1 MIPIKKALDSSV
13 GQKYVMSISGIAL
26 VLFVIVHLL
35 GNLTLYV
42 KDDGAAFNQ
51 YAAAL
56 HSLGPL
62 LWVAEVGLLVVFLL
76 HIVWAFRISLQNRKA
91 RGVAYDQGIRTK
103 GGPSNLSPASRN
115 MFLTGLVLL
124 VFLIVHVGNFRFGKY
139 FAESTTVVDG
149 VTTFNTFQIAVD
161 TFTNPFMMLFY
172 VVCIAFLGFHLR
184 HGFWSALQS
193 LGAMKPEWSKAIYT
207 VGLLVAAVLALG
219 FLGIPIFVFFAY
231 GGV

>member
-1 MIPIKKALDSSV
+1 MIPVKKALNSSV
-13 GQKYVMSISGIAL
+13 GQKYVMSISGISI

-35 GNLTLYV
+35 GNLTLYSGT
-42 KDDGAAFNQ
+42 DGVAFNQ
-51 YAAAL
+51 YADAL

-62 LWVAEVGLLVVFLL
+62 LTVAELGLLAVFLL

-91 RGVAYDQGIRTK
+91 RGVSYDQGIRTK

-115 MFLTGLVLL
+115 MFATGVVLL

-139 FAESTTVVDG
+139 FTERASASEVV
-149 VTTFNTFQIAVD
+149 VETFK
-161 TFTNPFMMLFY
+161 NPFMVVFY

-207 VGLLVAAVLALG
+207 IGLLIGALLALG
-219 FLGIPIFVFFAY
+219 FLGIPLYVFFFY
-231 GGV
+231 PTPGV